1 MKGGRTRVQIAGL
14 VLAAGIGLAACTG
27 DTGEPTPTSE
37 PTSSTIESAPVTQ
50 PPPADDDEQ
59 TSIAEP
65 ELSGEAQ
72 DKADVEATLRSYMNA
87 LGQARTGESPI
98 EDIYPYS
105 RDTAREQWVTQLMA
119 YEAQGITIEGAV
131 ELQVVEIT
139 VDGDSATV
147 VACADVS
154 DTDAFDESGES
165 IVPEDRP
172 EQTLNDFVLERDSSA
187 EIGWY
192 VIEDANR
199 DEPCDG

>member
-1 MKGGRTRVQIAGL
+1 
-14 VLAAGIGLAACTG
+14 
-27 DTGEPTPTSE
+27 
-37 PTSSTIESAPVTQ
+37 
-50 PPPADDDEQ
+50 
-59 TSIAEP
+59 
-65 ELSGEAQ
+65 
-72 DKADVEATLRSYMNA
+72 MNA